1 MKAGLRNY
9 TATTMAVF
17 LLSLGLVTGGLMAL
31 GAPASP
37 AMGAEFIKPGTTVG
51 LPNRWKPPDTREVL
65 RDGRVIHREA
75 GALAK
80 PWKVSKELSQACS
93 RGLFKQ
99 HRDRHFIAIFD
110 RRVYGAA
117 VGDHASLVDKSG
129 LAEKQVIY
137 LFDKQGTTDCR
148 VYHRDKA

>member
-1 MKAGLRNY
+1 MNTGLKTR
-9 TATTMAVF
+9 TAAASRFLLLATFMAVVLPF
-17 LLSLGLVTGGLMAL
+17 QTGHPKSALS
-31 GAPASP
+31 S
-37 AMGAEFIKPGTTVG
+37 EFIKPGSGVQI
-51 LPNRWKPPDTREVL
+51 PSYRKAPDIRQVL

-75 GALAK
+75 VALTT
-80 PWKVSKELSQACS
+80 PWVINKELSQACS

-117 VGDHASLVDKSG
+117 VGAHGSLVDKTG

-137 LFDKQGTTDCR
+137 LFDGQGTTDCR
-148 VYHRDKA
+148 VYHRGRA